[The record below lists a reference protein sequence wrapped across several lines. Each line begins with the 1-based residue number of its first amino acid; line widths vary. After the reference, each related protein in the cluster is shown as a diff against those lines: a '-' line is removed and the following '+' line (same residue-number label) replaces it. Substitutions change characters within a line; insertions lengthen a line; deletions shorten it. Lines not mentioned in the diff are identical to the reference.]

1 MQGSNLP
8 WNCVMA
14 EAVYITQPQYSV
26 ALYDKY
32 ILGINKKKPFNKI

>member
-8 WNCVMA
+8 WNYVMA
-14 EAVYITQPQYSV
+14 EYSAVYIIQPQCSV

-32 ILGINKKKPFNKI
+32 ICGH